1 MKILIKN
8 GRVIDPASNTDAE
21 KDILIENGTIVS
33 IEENISQEVDEVID
47 ASGKIVTP
55 GLIDMHV
62 HLRDP
67 GYEHKETIA
76 SGTAA
81 AAAGGFTA
89 VACMPNTN
97 PITDNMAVVNYIKQ
111 KAATEGKVK
120 VFPIAHITK
129 ANNSD
134 EITEFADL
142 KRAGA
147 VALSDDGMP
156 VESAEI
162 MRRALEYAKMFDLT
176 IMEHCEDLSLAN
188 EGYMHE
194 GFVSTELGLRGIPS
208 ASEDVMVARNII
220 LSELTDSKM
229 HITHISTAG
238 AVDLVRQAKRKGLK
252 VTCDV
257 TPHHFTLTD
266 EAVKGYSTNTKVNP
280 PLRTEADRRA
290 ILEGLADGTIDAIAT
305 DHAPHAREDK
315 DVEYAYAANGLVG
328 LETAV
333 PLVYSE
339 LVLKGILSLE
349 QAISKMTIK
358 PAEILNIPLGS
369 LQVGKEADISI
380 IDPNKKAVVRKE
392 KFYSK
397 GKNTPFDGWE
407 LTGWPV
413 CTIVNGKIV
422 MRNGVVI

>member
-8 GRVIDPASNTDAE
+8 GRVIDPASKSDAV
-21 KDILIENGTIVS
+21 KDILIENGTIMS
-33 IEENISQEVDEVID
+33 IEDTIFQEADEVID
-47 ASGKIVTP
+47 ASGKIVAP

-76 SGTAA
+76 SGTQA

-97 PITDNMAVVNYIKQ
+97 PTIDNMAVVNYIKQ

-134 EITEFADL
+134 EITEFGDL

-156 VESAEI
+156 VENAEI

-220 LSELTDSKM
+220 LSELTDGKM

-238 AVDLVRQAKRKGLK
+238 AVAMVREAKKKGLK

-333 PLVYSE
+333 PLVYTE

-358 PAEILNIPLGS
+358 PAEI
-369 LQVGKEADISI
+369 
-380 IDPNKKAVVRKE
+380 
-392 KFYSK
+392 
-397 GKNTPFDGWE
+397 
-407 LTGWPV
+407 
-413 CTIVNGKIV
+413 
-422 MRNGVVI
+422 